1 VRPEFFDLK
10 KGPFEKESDYD
21 LSYFSEQHGRAV
33 NLMGHALWNRAC
45 LVTIFGEHGIGK
57 TMLVERFI
65 KGLRS
70 ITGLVRLGTN
80 TPNIRERI
88 AYELQELLPVD
99 ATLASDMDI
108 EKACKLYLQQGRCLT
123 LLVDDVDLL
132 SPEKIL
138 ELHWLGSLEEDGFP
152 AVNFILL
159 GGLEM
164 EQMLDTNLHSTVGD
178 RQWHR
183 FYIRRMN
190 EEETGQY
197 IQRRLR
203 MSGASASK
211 DIFTPSALHLVFRYS
226 SGNPRAINRLCKAAM
241 ECAEKR
247 CMLFV
252 SDREVALAIELLDL
266 EMDPQQLEHPT
277 RRKSDRLEHSV
288 RARARLVHSYRDE
301 LIEEIPLDRQRI
313 LLGRDLG
320 NDVVI
325 PSAAASRYHAVV
337 FSDAHGLLLVDLH
350 STNGT
355 LVNGK
360 PVTKHRLRR
369 NDVIQVGASTLKY
382 VNEVERV
389 FESDME
395 EPGRE
400 TAVLQHD
407 VTGVITRIG

>member
-1 VRPEFFDLK
+1 MRPEFFDLK
-10 KGPFEKESDYD
+10 KGPFEAEPDYD

-45 LVTIFGEHGIGK
+45 LVTIFGDHGVGK

-65 KGLRS
+65 KGLQS
-70 ITGLVRLGTN
+70 VTGLVQLGTN

-88 AYELQELLPVD
+88 AYELQDMLPVD
-99 ATLASDMDI
+99 ATLASDSDI
-108 EKACKLYLQQGRCLT
+108 EQACKQYLQEGRCLT
-123 LLVDDVDLL
+123 LLVDDVDML
-132 SPEKIL
+132 SPEQIL
-138 ELHWLGSLEEDGFP
+138 ELHWLGSMEQDGFP

-159 GGLEM
+159 GSLEM
-164 EQMLDTNLHSTVGD
+164 EPMLESNLHSTVGD

-183 FYIRRMN
+183 FYVRRMS
-190 EEETGQY
+190 EEETNHY

-203 MSGASASK
+203 ISGASASK

-226 SGNPRAINRLCKAAM
+226 AGNPREVNRLCKAAM

-247 CMLFV
+247 RMLFV

-266 EMDPQQLEHPT
+266 EMDPNQLEHPA
-277 RRKSDRLEHSV
+277 RRQSDRLEKSV

-301 LIEEIPLDRQRI
+301 FVEEVPLDRQRI

-337 FSDAHGLLLVDLH
+337 FSDARGLLLVDLH

-355 LVNGK
+355 LVNDK

-369 NDVIQVGASTLKY
+369 NDVIQIGSSRLKY
-382 VNEVERV
+382 VNEVEQA
-389 FESDME
+389 FDSDLE
-395 EPGRE
+395 EAGRE
-400 TAVLQHD
+400 TAVLHHD
-407 VTGVITRIG
+407 LKGVLTRIG

>member
-1 VRPEFFDLK
+1 MRPEFFDLK
-10 KGPFEKESDYD
+10 KGPFETEPDFE

-45 LVTIFGEHGIGK
+45 LVTIFGELGIGK
-57 TMLVERFI
+57 TMLVQRFI
-65 KGLRS
+65 KGLRA
-70 ITGLVRLGTN
+70 ITGLVQLGTD

-88 AYELQELLPVD
+88 AHELQEWLPVD

-108 EKACKLYLQQGRCLT
+108 ERACKLYLQQGRCLT

-132 SPEKIL
+132 SPEQIL

-159 GGLEM
+159 GGLDM
-164 EQMLDTNLHSTVGD
+164 EHMLESNLHSTVGD

-190 EEETGQY
+190 EEETGYY

-203 MSGASASK
+203 MAGASASK

-266 EMDPQQLEHPT
+266 ELDPQQLEHPA
-277 RRKSDRLEHSV
+277 RRQSDRLEQSV
-288 RARARLVHSYRDE
+288 RARARLVHFYRDE
-301 LIEEIPLDRQRI
+301 FIEEVGLDRQRI

-337 FSDAHGLLLVDLH
+337 FSDSHGLLLVDLH

-369 NDVIQVGASTLKY
+369 NDVIQVGLSRLKY
-382 VNEVERV
+382 VNEVERN
-389 FESDME
+389 FENDQE
-395 EPGRE
+395 ELGRE
-400 TAVLQHD
+400 TAVFRHD
-407 VTGVITRIG
+407 LKGVLTQIG